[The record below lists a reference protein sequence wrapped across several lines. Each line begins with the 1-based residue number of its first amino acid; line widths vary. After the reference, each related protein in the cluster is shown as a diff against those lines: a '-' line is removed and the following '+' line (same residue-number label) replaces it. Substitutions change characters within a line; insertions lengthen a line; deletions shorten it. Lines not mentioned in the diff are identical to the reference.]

1 MGFLPKFKFLRLQP
15 NSCNQIWFTTTNY
28 YYKNI
33 FGHNQILFTSI
44 FILFL
49 SHPEY
54 IYYIYTFINLFPVWQ
69 PTKQLFINNS
79 QKYRA
84 NLFWVS
90 FKICSVGPV

>member
-28 YYKNI
+28 YYYKNI

-54 IYYIYTFINLFPVWQ
+54 IYTFIYSLFDN
-69 PTKQLFINNS
+69 QLSNYSLITVKNIGQTYF
-79 QKYRA
+79 
-84 NLFWVS
+84 
-90 FKICSVGPV
+90 G